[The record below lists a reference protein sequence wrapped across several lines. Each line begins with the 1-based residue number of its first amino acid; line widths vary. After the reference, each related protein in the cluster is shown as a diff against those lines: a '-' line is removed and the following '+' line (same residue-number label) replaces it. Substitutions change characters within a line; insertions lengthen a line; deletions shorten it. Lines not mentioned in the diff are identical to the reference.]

1 MAALVFWGSALVS
14 LIASVLA
21 YQAGS
26 MRPKTGI
33 SIGDGGNVELLEKMR
48 RHANFT
54 ESVPLALILMAA
66 IEIDGA
72 SAGLIHGLGIA
83 LVVCRIAHPIGL
95 HHDNISHPARAIG
108 AGGTLLVTLIAAG
121 TAIWQFVQG

>member
-1 MAALVFWGSALVS
+1 MPVAITAFYTAILA
-14 LIASVLA
+14 LIASALA

-26 MRPKTGI
+26 MRPKLGI
-33 SIGDGGNVELLEKMR
+33 SVGDGGNIELLVKMR

-54 ESVPLALILMAA
+54 ESVPLALILMGA

-95 HHDNISHPARAIG
+95 QHDNISHPARAIG
-108 AGGTLLVTLIAAG
+108 SGGTLVVTLIAAG
-121 TAIWQFVQG
+121 TAIWQFI